1 MRLKMRIHRPNSLDS
16 PITGE
21 KFELMHLDSELTST
35 IALFKGIITKGR
47 INFRI
52 LLQNPWSNSKI
63 LAPLTKK
70 TLYVYV
76 IIFMGITIHTF

>member
-1 MRLKMRIHRPNSLDS
+1 MRLKMRIHRPNSLNS

-63 LAPLTKK
+63 LRAIPKL
-70 TLYVYV
+70 
-76 IIFMGITIHTF
+76 